1 MGTTGKRR
9 GDQRKRTQDPAAP
22 TLRQNNLKNEI
33 VSVPSPDEPWTP
45 GSYAVFK
52 ILMSARLCAALWT
65 GISDCDETY
74 NYWEPTHYLIF
85 NKGFQTWEYS
95 PSYAI
100 RSYAYLTLH
109 AFPMKIYAFIN
120 VNKIFLFYFLR
131 CILSISCSVT
141 ELYFY
146 NGVCKLFGGKVGRL
160 MLWLMLFSTGMF
172 ISCSSYLPSSFS
184 MYLIMVAMGAWYQKS
199 YHIAILG
206 VAASAL
212 IGWPFSA
219 VLGVPIAC
227 DVLLKKKLK
236 YFLYW
241 CCVALILFLVP
252 VVVID
257 SYYYDKL
264 VIAPLNI
271 LLYNIFTEHGPN
283 IYGTEPFSFYFLN
296 GFLNFNIAFILAV
309 LCLPIAFVAQFVC
322 RYPKNSGIPLWLSMA
337 PMFIWIAIFFTRP
350 HKEERFLF
358 PIFPFFAL
366 GAAISINYIEDIFR
380 VLFSSKK
387 SSSSNSGYHVFSVIC
402 AGIFTLLSLSR
413 TLQLYHGYHAPMDV
427 YLEMNQI
434 ATKPDVHTISTDK
447 QVNVCIGKEWY
458 RFPSSF
464 FLPNENWHLRFI
476 KSEFKGQLPKP
487 YYQGPDSTS
496 TIPSHMN
503 DMNME
508 EPTRYINIS
517 KCHYLIDLDVPT
529 ETSLEPRYSDRTQEW
544 KVLVSS
550 KFLYPKVSHRI
561 FRAFYVPF
569 VSSQYCTYLD
579 YNLLKAVRPVRP
591 SSNREH
597 L

>member
-1 MGTTGKRR
+1 MGATNRR
-9 GDQRKRTQDPAAP
+9 RGGDQRKRVVEATSNV
-22 TLRQNNLKNEI
+22 RQNNIKNNDV
-33 VSVPSPDEPWTP
+33 VSIPQDEPWTP
-45 GSYAVFK
+45 GSYAAFK

-74 NYWEPTHYLIF
+74 NYWEPTHYLLF

-131 CILSISCSVT
+131 CILAIACSVT

-146 NGVCKLFGGKVGRL
+146 NGVCKLFGAKIGRL
-160 MLWLMLFSTGMF
+160 MLWFMLFSTGMF

-184 MYLIMVAMGAWYQKS
+184 MYLTMVAMGAWYQKS
-199 YHIAILG
+199 YHFAILS
-206 VAASAL
+206 VAASAF

-219 VLGVPIAC
+219 VLGIPIAC
-227 DVLLKKKLK
+227 DVLMKKKIS
-236 YFLYW
+236 YFIYW
-241 CCVALILFLVP
+241 CFVALLLFLLP

-271 LLYNIFTEHGPN
+271 LLYNIFTEHGPD
-283 IYGTEPFSFYFLN
+283 IYGTEPFTFYFLN
-296 GFLNFNIAFILAV
+296 GFLNFNIAFLLA
-309 LCLPIAFVAQFVC
+309 LICLPIAVVAKFICKQS
-322 RYPKNSGIPLWLSMA
+322 KNSDIPLWLSMG
-337 PMFIWIAIFFTRP
+337 PMFIWIIIFFTRP

-358 PIFPFFAL
+358 PIYPFFAL
-366 GAAISINYIEDIFR
+366 GAAISITYMEDIFCS
-380 VLFSSKK
+380 LFSSKK
-387 SSSSNSGYHVFSVIC
+387 FSSSDSYHFLSVIC
-402 AGIFTLLSLSR
+402 AAIFTVLSVSR
-413 TLQLYHGYHAPMDV
+413 TLQLYQGYHAPMDI
-427 YLEMNQI
+427 YLELNQI
-434 ATKPDVHTISTDK
+434 ASKPEIHTMSTDK
-447 QVNVCIGKEWY
+447 QVNVCMGKEWY

-464 FLPNENWHLRFI
+464 FLPHNNWHLRFI

-503 DMNME
+503 NMNME
-508 EPTRYINIS
+508 EPTRYINVS

-529 ETSLEPRYSDRTQEW
+529 ETKLEPRYSKKTQEW
-544 KVLVSS
+544 KILVSS
-550 KFLYPKVSHRI
+550 KFLYPQQSHRI
-561 FRAFYVPF
+561 FRAFYIPF
-569 VSSQYCTYLD
+569 ISSDYCTYHN
-579 YNLLKAVRPVRP
+579 YNLLKAIRPTRP